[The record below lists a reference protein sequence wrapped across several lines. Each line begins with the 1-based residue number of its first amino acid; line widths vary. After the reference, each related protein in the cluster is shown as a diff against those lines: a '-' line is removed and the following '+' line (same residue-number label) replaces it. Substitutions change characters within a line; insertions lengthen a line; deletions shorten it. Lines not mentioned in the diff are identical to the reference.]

1 MIKFKSEIKEYED
14 RIRAN
19 IPRLVKALREEEDFR
34 VINRLIEDIF
44 DCTCVNHTPVFQ
56 FNCMDLCCSEC
67 KKIFVREL
75 IIKYGKKNNI
85 KW

>member
-14 RIRAN
+14 CIREN
-19 IPRLVKALREEEDFR
+19 ISKLSKALKEDDCIT
-34 VINRLIEDIF
+34 INLLIKDIF
-44 DCTCVNHTPVFQ
+44 GCTCINHTPVFH
-56 FNCMDLCCSEC
+56 FDCTKLYCSEC
-67 KKIFVREL
+67 KKTFVREL